1 MGKELSSLSQHLKQ
15 NINKFAKKEQAAL
28 LTSHAEA
35 KRAHH
40 IADFLPKEELERFE
54 QKVKA
59 IKAGG
64 TTPTYEDYASNK
76 IDQSNIGF
84 KMLMKQGWQAGTGL
98 GKSGD
103 GIAAPI
109 NKYDNIYHIM
119 IVYYWNL
126 FLKNRYLILL

>member
-59 IKAGG
+59 IKTGG

-76 IDQSNIGF
+76 F
-84 KMLMKQGWQAGTGL
+84 KHW
-98 GKSGD
+98 
-103 GIAAPI
+103 I
-109 NKYDNIYHIM
+109 
-119 IVYYWNL
+119 
-126 FLKNRYLILL
+126 